1 MDAISIVLYL
11 LHYGIISSGDSEAV
25 RQAVD
30 SRHQAERLYACLKYK
45 CTTEALMQVCD
56 ITINVKGNPRMSV
69 LGKDM
74 RRALEIGPCCVGG
87 RVCLCMG
94 VCMW

>member
-1 MDAISIVLYL
+1 MDAISIVTELV
-11 LHYGIISSGDSEAV
+11 HDDIISRGDRRV
-25 RQAVD
+25 VLQAVD
-30 SRHQAERLYACLKYK
+30 RRHQAEYLHAFLRHK
-45 CTTEALMQVCD
+45 CTTEALMQVCV

-69 LGKDM
+69 LGEDM